1 MTGRN
6 HRRALIG
13 ATAWV
18 ALASF
23 GSAANAAQAQDPA
36 PAPASD
42 QASVPSAA
50 QPDASPLGA
59 GQDIVVTA
67 QKRSEKAQ
75 NVGIAITA
83 FSGAQL
89 QQLGVVQTADLSRV
103 TPGVSLTGSD
113 GGQNLSFVIRGV
125 QQQDFAA
132 IAEGPNAVY
141 VDDGYVGLV
150 NVAGIGL
157 FDIDSVAILKGPQG
171 TLFGRN
177 ATGGVVS
184 ITTRA
189 PGNRPNGY
197 LDLTYGSHDTV
208 RAEGAI
214 GGPLSDTVSA
224 RVSGFYDTNGNY
236 IKNTA
241 PHGGDLGG
249 VENWGVRGKLNFHP
263 DARLSVELTGFAT
276 GAHMSWAPY
285 FRQNVIPVFGPGGA
299 VIDALPT
306 DASTGFGPGSDA
318 KHLIVAA
325 DEAQSTG
332 GFQFMQG
339 GNLKVSYDDG
349 NGLTLTAISDYK
361 HDRSRILL
369 DDSVTPFFVFKNIDD
384 DFFDS
389 FSQELRAY
397 KAWSDVRWTT
407 GLYYLYMRN
416 RFISNQ
422 DWRGAGT
429 NDVISNSHLITSAY
443 AAFSQVEWDFAPRWT
458 VIAGGRYTRDE
469 KRFTY
474 LATDPFAGGATVRR
488 FPASGGEAHL
498 NGNLFTGKLAVQYK
512 PSRNALLYLSYNR
525 GAKAGSFNAPIH
537 ANNPPADP
545 FIPYKPEYLDAYEAG
560 FKLDTWQ
567 GKARFNGSV
576 FYYDYRDQQVQLFV
590 LPLNSYIVNLA
601 NRTYGVESEIR
612 LNPVQG
618 LSLAASGSYI
628 NALAKH
634 VALNGNPPANYR
646 PAVTPR
652 VHLTFLARYEFP
664 LLNGSFALQGDAQYQ
679 SSSFIGLTNYTAE
692 RIPAY
697 WVAGAR
703 VSWTDASRKWS
714 AALSADN
721 VFDKRYRTVGF
732 DAALFGFEQYGVGR
746 PRWYRFTVGYHF

>member
-1 MTGRN
+1 MIMTGRN
-6 HRRALIG
+6 HRRAIAR
-13 ATAWV
+13 ATACV
-18 ALASF
+18 ALASLA
-23 GSAANAAQAQDPA
+23 SAANATQAQDDAATPVPA
-36 PAPASD
+36 PAP
-42 QASVPSAA
+42 SAA
-50 QPDASPLGA
+50 QADASPLGP

-67 QKRSEKAQ
+67 QKRTEKAQ

-83 FSGAQL
+83 FSGTQL
-89 QQLGVVQTADLSRV
+89 KQLGVVQAADLSRV

-113 GGQNLSFVIRGV
+113 GGQDLSFVIRGV

-132 IAEGPNAVY
+132 IAEGPNAIY

-150 NVAGIGL
+150 NVSGIGL
-157 FDIDSVAILKGPQG
+157 FDIDSVAVLKGPQG

-184 ITTRA
+184 IATRE
-189 PGNRPNGY
+189 PGNHPNGY
-197 LDLTYGSHDTV
+197 LDLTYGSHATV
-208 RAEGAI
+208 RAEGAL
-214 GGPLSDTVSA
+214 GGPLSDIFSA
-224 RVSGFYDTNGNY
+224 RVAGFYDSNGNY
-236 IKNTA
+236 VRNIA

-249 VENWGVRGKLNFHP
+249 AKTWGVRGKLNFHP
-263 DARLSVELTGFAT
+263 HAPLTAELTGFAT
-276 GAHMSWAPY
+276 GGHMSWAPY
-285 FRQNVIPVFGPGGA
+285 FRQNVIPVFGAGGA
-299 VIDALPT
+299 VIDAIPT
-306 DASTGFGPGSDA
+306 DANTGLGPGSDA
-318 KHLIVAA
+318 EHLTLAA
-325 DEAQSTG
+325 DQAQSKG
-332 GFQFMQG
+332 GLQFMQG
-339 GNLKVSYDDG
+339 ATLKISYDDG
-349 NGLTLTAISDYK
+349 NGLTLTSISDYK

-397 KAWSDVRWTT
+397 KAWSDVRLTS
-407 GLYYLYMRN
+407 GLYYLDMRN

-443 AAFSQVEWDFAPRWT
+443 AAFSQAEWDFAPRWT
-458 VIAGGRYTRDE
+458 VIAGARYTRDE

-474 LATDPFAGGATVRR
+474 VATDPFAGTVVRR
-488 FPASGGEAHL
+488 FPAGGTEAHL
-498 NGNLFTGKLAVQYK
+498 NGNLFTGKLALQYK

-537 ANNPPADP
+537 ANNPPSDAS
-545 FIPYKPEYLDAYEAG
+545 IPYKPEYLDAYEAG

-601 NRTYGVESEIR
+601 NRTYGLESEIR
-612 LNPVQG
+612 LNPAEG
-618 LSLAASGSYI
+618 LTFAASGSYI
-628 NALAKH
+628 DALAKH

-646 PAVTPR
+646 PAVTPK

-664 LLNGSFALQGDAQYQ
+664 MLSGTSALQADAQYQ

-692 RIPAY
+692 RIPSY

-703 VSWTDASRKWS
+703 VSWTDASRRWS

-732 DAALFGFEQYGVGR
+732 DAALFGFEQYGIGR
-746 PRWYRFTVGYHF
+746 PRWYRLTLGYHF